1 MFRTTLTDTEAAQL
15 AGIRNLTPGDFR
27 TVRQG
32 LFYLGQDVTN
42 AERLEA
48 LKRESA
54 AKNANRFADKG
65 KMGF

>member
-1 MFRTTLTDTEAAQL
+1 MFKTRLTEAEAALL
-15 AGIRNLTPGDFR
+15 ARIRNLAPGDFR

-32 LFYLGQDVTN
+32 LFYLGGDVTN

-48 LKRESA
+48 LKREST
-54 AKNANRFADKG
+54 AKQANRFAAKG